1 MSVEPGGGLG
11 AAGPASPTP
20 ESDASEEAALWRRLA
35 EAATPESYLAAWLAL
50 QCRRLRGSVSAAV
63 LLGPPDAGP
72 FAPAAVWPAG
82 ASPSASLSAA
92 AQAALQEKRP
102 CVRRAD
108 PPARGVVAARET
120 FALAQPLLLAGA
132 LHGAVVVELSAR
144 PEAELAAALRELAW
158 GSAWLEGLLQRAQ
171 AAREGGRRARLRA
184 AFDLLASALEHDR
197 FQAAATAFA
206 TEAATHLGCDRVS
219 VGFARRRRV
228 HVRAISHSAHFAKR
242 ANLVRAL
249 EAAMDECLEA
259 SAPVSFPTA
268 QDDTA
273 SVGRAHEEL
282 ARQYGAGAVLSV
294 PLVRGDEVCGVVT
307 LERPPGN
314 AFDAETVALCE
325 AVAALAGPLLDL
337 SRREDRWL
345 VAKAFASLRALAER
359 LAGPR
364 HTALKLGAVAAA
376 ALAIFLGFAR
386 GEFRVTAKA
395 LLEAKELRAAAAPFD
410 GFVAEGLA
418 RAGDLV
424 GAGQPLGR
432 LDDRELR
439 LERMKWAS
447 QLEQTLTQYREA
459 LAAREAAKSVILSA
473 QIDQAR
479 AQLALLEDQLG
490 RTELRAPVAGV
501 VVSGDLSQRLGAP
514 VERGSVL
521 FEVAPLDAWRV
532 VLQVDEHDID
542 EVRAG
547 QRGSLVLSA
556 FPGEPL
562 DFAVETVTPVA
573 SAAEGANTFRV
584 EARLDRS
591 PADLRPGMEGVG
603 KISVDRRRLAW
614 IWTHDAVDWVRLALW
629 RWLP

>member
-1 MSVEPGGGLG
+1 MSHEPGGGFRATG
-11 AAGPASPTP
+11 SVSPAPGD
-20 ESDASEEAALWRRLA
+20 DASGEAELWHRLA
-35 EAATPESYLAAWLAL
+35 DATTSEAYLTAWLAL
-50 QCRRLRGSVSAAV
+50 QCRRIRGSLSAAV
-63 LLGPPDAGP
+63 LLGPADVGP

-82 ASPSASLSAA
+82 SAPSSSLSAT
-92 AQAALQEKRP
+92 AQSALQERRP
-102 CVRRAD
+102 CVRRSD

-120 FALAQPLLLAGA
+120 FTLAQPLLLSGA
-132 LHGAVVVELSAR
+132 LHGAVVAEISAR

-158 GSAWLEGLLQRAQ
+158 GSAWLDGLLRRAE
-171 AAREGGRRARLRA
+171 AAREAGRRSRLRT
-184 AFDLLASALEHDR
+184 AFELLASALEHDR

-206 TEAATHLGCDRVS
+206 TEAATLLGCDRAS
-219 VGFARRRRV
+219 VGFVRRRRV
-228 HVRAISHSAHFAKR
+228 YVRAISHSAHFAKR

-259 SAPVSFPTA
+259 GATVGFPTA
-268 QDDTA
+268 PGEVA
-273 SVGRAHEEL
+273 SVGRAHEAL

-294 PLVRGDEVCGVVT
+294 PLVRGDAVCGVLT
-307 LERPPGN
+307 LERPPGSP
-314 AFDAETVALCE
+314 FDLETMALCE
-325 AVAALAGPLLDL
+325 AVASLAGPVLEL
-337 SRREDRWL
+337 SRREDRSL
-345 VAKAFASLRALAER
+345 ISKVSASLRGVAEQ
-359 LAGPR
+359 LTGPR
-364 HTALKLGAVAAA
+364 HTAIKLGAIVVVVL
-376 ALAIFLGFAR
+376 ALVVLFAR

-424 GAGQPLGR
+424 TAGQMLGR

-439 LERMKWAS
+439 LERMKWSS
-447 QLEQTLTQYREA
+447 QLEQALTQYREA

-479 AQLALLEDQLG
+479 AQLALLDDQVA
-490 RTELRAPVAGV
+490 RTSLRAPVAGV

-521 FEVAPLDAWRV
+521 FEVAPLDAWRL

-542 EVRAG
+542 EVRPG
-547 QRGSLVLSA
+547 QHGSLVLSA
-556 FPGEPL
+556 FPARSLG
-562 DFAVETVTPVA
+562 FSVETVTPVA

-584 EARLDRS
+584 EATLDRA
-591 PADLRPGMEGVG
+591 PPELRPGMEGVG
-603 KISVDRRRLAW
+603 KVSIDRRRIAW
-614 IWTHDAVDWVRLALW
+614 IWTHDAIDWVRLALW